1 MFSGRHLLFLGAL
14 ACAGL
19 VSVRDAQHQ
28 IQLAYQLAATE
39 ERLRK
44 TEQETEV
51 ERARLQALRVPA
63 HVVSRVQELNLRLV
77 PPSKLDPY
85 ASVHREN
92 RRQRSDV
99 SGQRSGLR

>member
-19 VSVRDAQHQ
+19 VSVRDGQRQ
-28 IQLAYQLAATE
+28 VQLAYDLAAVE

-44 TEQETEV
+44 SEQEIEV
-51 ERARLQALRVPA
+51 ERAHLQALRVPA

-77 PPSKLDPY
+77 PPTHLDPY
-85 ASVHREN
+85 AAVHGEHRGAD
-92 RRQRSDV
+92 RRP
-99 SGQRSGLR
+99 